1 VLWPGLPG
9 LSSGIGRGTVIGVLA
24 GAFLLLSRRP
34 KRQLERQVEPPNSH
48 FNPPGV
54 RHGPIATP
62 WDAINLAALHEVN
75 RPLVEVLLARAR
87 ELGPDHL
94 SPTERE
100 LLDRMAFATR
110 LAAEGA
116 GPGPGAAATEA
127 IERGPVGLRT

>member
-1 VLWPGLPG
+1 MVAILAVAVLWPGLPG
-9 LSSGIGRGTVIGVLA
+9 LSSGIGRGAAIGALA
-24 GAFLLLSRRP
+24 AAFLLLSRP
-34 KRQLERQVEPPNSH
+34 SKRRLERQVEPPNSH

-54 RHGPIATP
+54 KHGPIATP
-62 WDAINLAALHEVN
+62 WDAIDLEALHEVN

-87 ELGPDHL
+87 ELGPSHL

-116 GPGPGAAATEA
+116 WSGSG
-127 IERGPVGLRT
+127 RGLEGRD